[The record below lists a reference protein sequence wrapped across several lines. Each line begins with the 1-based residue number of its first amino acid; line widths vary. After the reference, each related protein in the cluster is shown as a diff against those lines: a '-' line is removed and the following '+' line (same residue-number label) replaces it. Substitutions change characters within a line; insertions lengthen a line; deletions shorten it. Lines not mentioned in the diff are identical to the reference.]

1 MGFSPWVLPAP
12 PCRGFDVTSNEVEL
26 DRHDPMLSLK
36 KSAGGRRFSG
46 VQFDVTLKGALGR
59 PVQRAATPG
68 DYTQMQS
75 IAQTVPLVKA
85 DKSVLVGRGVSGL
98 VVLFMLFDGVS
109 KVVVEQHVVKAMTEL
124 GWPPEQTV
132 GLGLLVIACTAVYV
146 IPRTSVVGAILLT
159 GFLGGATAAKVR
171 IEDASACFSIAMGVL
186 VWLGVLLRDA
196 RLRALLPLRR

>member
-12 PCRGFDVTSNEVEL
+12 PWRGFDVTSNEVEL

-75 IAQTVPLVKA
+75 IAQTVPL
-85 DKSVLVGRGVSGL
+85 
-98 VVLFMLFDGVS
+98 
-109 KVVVEQHVVKAMTEL
+109 
-124 GWPPEQTV
+124 
-132 GLGLLVIACTAVYV
+132 
-146 IPRTSVVGAILLT
+146 LLT